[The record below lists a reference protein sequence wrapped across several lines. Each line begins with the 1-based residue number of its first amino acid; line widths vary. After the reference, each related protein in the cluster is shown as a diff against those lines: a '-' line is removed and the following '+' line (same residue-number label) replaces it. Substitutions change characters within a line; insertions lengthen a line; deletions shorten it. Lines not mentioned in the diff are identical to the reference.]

1 MTEFAAALL
10 LAVVAAGGAAYCA
23 WLHRRFRKPYYAWW
37 SAGWLLYALR
47 VGVILTFLRTTQQ
60 VWLYWHQVLTGWT
73 AIALLLAA
81 LSFSRG
87 VRWSRVVLVAAAFP
101 VLWSWIA
108 IYRLDHFVWAVVP
121 AIAFL
126 SGATAVTGVGLVQHA
141 KRTGSPGAWVLG
153 GAFLL
158 WAVHHLD
165 YPLLRAR
172 GQWVPWGYYLDI
184 VFILVVVGGIALL
197 VIDDLRRGLEALS
210 LLAADVQAATR
221 GDTVVATLLERP
233 LRLRG
238 VSGTALVP
246 TGGARVVE
254 DAAGTIAGWRDA
266 PVPAPVAPI
275 VDEALARARSASGAV
290 RDVPGGPRFA
300 AALPIYRDA
309 SVSHVLVLVGDVRDP
324 FSALDAEFLR
334 TLGRQVGAA
343 LQQAELT
350 RALQQRSGDLA
361 RLSTRL
367 VEQHEEERKRLS
379 RELHDETGQL
389 FGAIRIELGALRE
402 TAGDDAIDGVERL
415 DGLVQQGIASLRRV
429 TTALRPTLLDDL
441 GLASALRS
449 LVQQLARDG
458 DLEASLDAP
467 ATLPPLDRARELAL
481 FRAAQEGITN
491 VRRHAGA
498 TRVAMTVAVDDG
510 AVRLVLDDDGAGPP
524 DAAHLAARERAGHVG
539 LVGMRERIGA
549 LGGTV
554 TLARA
559 PMGGARLAVTMP
571 VAAPAAVAVEG

>member
-10 LAVVAAGGAAYCA
+10 LAVVALGGAAYCA
-23 WLHRRFRKPYYAWW
+23 WLSRRFRKPYYAWW
-37 SAGWLLYALR
+37 SAGWALYALR
-47 VGVILTFLRTTQQ
+47 VGVILTFLRTQDST
-60 VWLYWHQVLTGWT
+60 WLYWHQVLTGWT

-87 VRWSRVVLVAAAFP
+87 VSWSRRVLVLAAFP
-101 VLWSWIA
+101 VVWSYVA
-108 IYRLDHFVWAVVP
+108 IYQLDHFVWAVVP

-126 SGATAVTGVGLVQHA
+126 SGATLVTGVGLVQHA
-141 KRTGSPGAWVLG
+141 RRTGSPGAWLLG
-153 GAFLL
+153 GAFCL
-158 WAVHHLD
+158 WALHHLD

-172 GQWVPWGYYLDI
+172 GAWVPWGYYLDI
-184 VFILVVVGGIALL
+184 VFILTVVGGIALL

-210 LLAADVQAATR
+210 LLAADLQAAGR
-221 GDTVVATLLERP
+221 GDAVVAALLERP

-238 VSGTALVP
+238 VSGTALWRADTRTVQ
-246 TGGARVVE
+246 
-254 DAAGTIAGWRDA
+254 DAAGRAQPWRDA
-266 PVPAPVAPI
+266 SLPAAVQPV
-275 VDEALARARSASGAV
+275 VDEALRNARSASGALKG
-290 RDVPGGPRFA
+290 RGDEPRFA
-300 AALPIYRDA
+300 AALPIYRDGA
-309 SVSHVLVLVGDVRDP
+309 VSHVLVLVGDVRDP
-324 FSALDAEFLR
+324 FSALDAEYLR

-350 RALQQRSGDLA
+350 AQLEQRSGDLA

-389 FGAIRIELGALRE
+389 FGAIRIELGAMRATPAAPE
-402 TAGDDAIDGVERL
+402 SVERL
-415 DGLVQQGIASLRRV
+415 DQLVQQSLASLRRV

-449 LVQQLARDG
+449 LVTQVGREG
-458 DLEASLDAP
+458 DLAATLDAP
-467 ATLPPLDRARELAL
+467 PTLPPMDRARELAL

-491 VRRHAGA
+491 VRRHADA
-498 TRVAMTVAVDDG
+498 TTLVLRVAVDDG
-510 AVRLVLDDDGAGPP
+510 TVRLVLDDDGAGPP
-524 DAAHLAARERAGHVG
+524 DAALLAARERAGHVG

-554 TLARA
+554 RLERG
-559 PMGGARLAVTMP
+559 PLGGTRLAVAMP
-571 VAAPAAVAVEG
+571 VAAPVAVAVEG